1 MTDTI
6 DNEMEQVNIA
16 FDKLEAA
23 ENNPLQI
30 IKAALSR
37 LPALLLISS
46 GMFIN
51 WVLAIVFLVQSISVL
66 PFTTILIGLLFLA
79 VLFPLGYCYAAY
91 TYGQQVLL
99 FQVYQE
105 LVRPVLGNLIGKV
118 LNKILKD
125 DTIPTTS
132 ENIQQEVQKEAGSF
146 LDKIPAF
153 IKNRLAIFTVINDVI
168 QLATERYKNDPD
180 NSSKEAAKNNI
191 INYVFELLD
200 ARMQT
205 IANPSLQTF
214 LIIGG
219 INIVALFFI
228 F

>member
-1 MTDTI
+1 MTDEI
-6 DNEMEQVNIA
+6 EQVNIA
-16 FDKLEAA
+16 VEKLEAA
-23 ENNPLQI
+23 EKNPFLI
-30 IKAALSR
+30 LKAALSH
-37 LPALLLISS
+37 LPVLLLIGS
-46 GMFIN
+46 GVLLN
-51 WVLAIVFLVQSISVL
+51 WVLAVVFLVGNISVA
-66 PFTTILIGLLFLA
+66 PFTTILISLLFLA

-91 TYGQQVLL
+91 SYGQQVVI

-105 LVRPVLGNLIGKV
+105 LIRPVLGNLIGRV

-125 DTIPTTS
+125 DTVSTTNN
-132 ENIQQEVQKEAGSF
+132 NIQEEVQKEAGSF

-153 IKNRLAIFTVINDVI
+153 IKNRLAIFTVISDVI
-168 QLATERYKNDPD
+168 QLATERYKNDD
-180 NSSKEAAKNNI
+180 GNSSKETAKSNI

-200 ARMQT
+200 ARMQS